1 MIVFEDRK
9 LIIITP
15 PHTASGNLHRAC
27 CRLGAYH
34 VLGPTPDGAGYDHHC
49 ATIGEGWKGF
59 RIACVV
65 RHPLDRLIG
74 LYEHHQHIAA
84 MSNWEPV
91 AWWQFVRMVLQQDSG
106 LSWFYRT
113 TIAELLRSHRCERH
127 TPIKFESLQ
136 QELADKL
143 GLDIELPPGWT
154 ADRDWS
160 AYRSQVNVCLM
171 VEEWAAEDMTLGG
184 YRSFLE

>member
-1 MIVFEDRK
+1 MIVFEDRQ
-9 LIIITP
+9 LVIITP

-27 CRLGAYH
+27 CKLGAYH

-49 ATIGEGWKGF
+49 ATIGEGWKDY

-113 TIAELLRSHRCERH
+113 TIAELLRQHRCEPTVLVEFDR
-127 TPIKFESLQ
+127 
-136 QELADKL
+136 LADDLREKL
-143 GLDIELPPGWT
+143 GLAVELPPGWT
-154 ADRDWS
+154 GDRDQS
-160 AYRSQVNVCLM
+160 AYRSQINVCLM
-171 VEEWAAEDMTLGG
+171 IEEWAAEDMTLGG
-184 YRSFLE
+184 YRSFLT